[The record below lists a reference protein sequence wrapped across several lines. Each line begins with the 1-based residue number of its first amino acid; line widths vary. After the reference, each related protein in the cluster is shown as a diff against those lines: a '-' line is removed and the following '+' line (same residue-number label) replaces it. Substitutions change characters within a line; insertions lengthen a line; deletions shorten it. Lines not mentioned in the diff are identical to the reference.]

1 MAIRYLLGI
10 DGGGTKTEFLL
21 TDRSKNEISRV
32 ILGASN
38 PVNTG
43 LENAM
48 SILRKGISECCK
60 GIPYNEISVFA
71 GLAGGETG
79 NNQAEIAKF
88 LSEFGFGAAAN
99 GSDARSAVALALG
112 ASDGVAVITG
122 TGIIGY
128 AVKGEERHR
137 IGGWGYMIDKGGSG
151 FSFGSDALDCALRCA
166 DGRGGSKKILS
177 LVEKMLTKPLTESI
191 GDIYSKGAAYVASFA
206 PVVFEAYEDGD
217 ECAEQILNK
226 NALEIAKIINTGCR
240 LIPDN
245 CNAVICG
252 GISRQKKVLEPFI
265 RRHLDGNYNI
275 RFISEPMVNGAV
287 ALAEKE
293 AENA

>member
-21 TDRSKNEISRV
+21 TDRAKKEISRV

-38 PVNTG
+38 PVNSG
-43 LENAM
+43 LENTM
-48 SILRKGISECCK
+48 SVLRKGINECCK

-79 NNQAEIAKF
+79 NNQAEIEKF
-88 LSEFGFGAAAN
+88 LSAFGFGAAAN

-128 AVKGEERHR
+128 AVSGDERYR

-151 FSFGSDALDCALRCA
+151 FSFGSDALCKALECA
-166 DGRGGSKKILS
+166 DGRGGSAKILT
-177 LVEKMLTKPLTESI
+177 LIEKMLGKPLTESI
-191 GDIYSKGAAYVASFA
+191 GDIYSKGATYVAAFA
-206 PVVFEAYEDGD
+206 PVVFEAYAVGD
-217 ECAEQILNK
+217 ECAEQILDK

-240 LIPDN
+240 LISDN
-245 CNAVICG
+245 SNVVICG
-252 GISRQKKVLEPFI
+252 GLSKQKKVLEPFI
-265 RRHLDGNYNI
+265 RRHLDGNHRI

-293 AENA
+293 AEYA